1 MGNTEQNPFSTCFE
15 GVVPAIATPM
25 GRDGQFDEKVFR
37 KIVEFNIQAGVHGFW
52 VAGGTGESVLLDDR
66 ENRQIASAIV
76 DQANGRA
83 KVIMHVGAPTTDRA
97 ARLAEH
103 AARAGADALCCVP
116 PFFYHRDA
124 DDIAEHYRIVAGAAD
139 LPLFVYNLPGA
150 TGVEISPGMMA
161 KIQDRVPQLTG
172 LKHSALTFAHVRA
185 FAEMGLACFIGN
197 HRLMLPAMTIGACG
211 CVDGPLNVFPE
222 LWMAIWTAYRAGDLK
237 AAERAQKKATRAYD
251 ALSAGGGFHSV
262 IKAALSERL
271 GVECGDPRPPGKPVS
286 NAQRAQIKKT
296 IEYFTR

>member
-1 MGNTEQNPFSTCFE
+1 MGVFE

-25 GRDGQFDEKVFR
+25 GQDGRFNEEVFR
-37 KIVEFNIQAGVHGFW
+37 KIVEFNIEAGVHGFW
-52 VAGGTGESVLLDDR
+52 VAGGTGESVLLDDE
-66 ENRQIASAIV
+66 ENMQVASAIA
-76 DQANGRA
+76 DQSNGRA

-103 AARAGADALCCVP
+103 AARVGADALCCVP
-116 PFFYHRDA
+116 PFFYRRDD

-150 TGVEISPGMMA
+150 TGVEITPGMMA
-161 KIQDRVPQLTG
+161 KIQDRVPQLKG
-172 LKHSALTFAHVRA
+172 LKHSAQTFSNVRTFAG
-185 FAEMGLACFIGN
+185 MGLSCFIGN

-222 LWMAIWTAYRAGDLK
+222 LWVAIWKAYRAGDLK
-237 AAERAQKKATRAYD
+237 AAEVAQDKASRAYE

-262 IKAALSERL
+262 IKVALSARL
-271 GVECGDPRPPGKPVS
+271 GVDCGDPRPPGRPTS
-286 NAQRAQIKKT
+286 DAQRAQIVETVKGLV
-296 IEYFTR
+296 